1 MSDDERQKACLLALQ
16 AALEYL
22 DSPNFPHK
30 SPLGNDRKPVVQV
43 LRGVLNQYTPLGQ
56 PGEPTK

>member
-1 MSDDERQKACLLALQ
+1 MIENEQQKGCLLAIQ
-16 AALEYL
+16 AALDYL

-30 SPLGNDRKPVVQV
+30 SPLGNDRKPVVQA
-43 LRGVLNQYTPLGQ
+43 LRGALDRYTPLRQ

>member
-1 MSDDERQKACLLALQ
+1 MTEDEWQKACLLALQ

-30 SPLGNDRKPVVQV
+30 SPLGNDRRPAVQA
-43 LRGVLNQYTPLGQ
+43 LRGVLDQYVPLRQ